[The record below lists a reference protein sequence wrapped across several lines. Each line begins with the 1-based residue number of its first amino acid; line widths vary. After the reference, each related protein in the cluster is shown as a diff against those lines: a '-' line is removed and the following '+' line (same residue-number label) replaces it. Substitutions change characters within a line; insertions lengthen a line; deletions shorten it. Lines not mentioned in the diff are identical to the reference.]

1 MKPSLELVLR
11 YKDVQDREKLKLRA
25 RGMILATCPD
35 CKGTGK
41 VPKKLPL
48 LANPKAPLTRAD
60 KLGLET
66 CPRCK
71 GSGWLGVG

>member
-1 MKPSLELVLR
+1 MMEAGSRKA
-11 YKDVQDREKLKLRA
+11 RA
-25 RGMILATCPD
+25 KGMILATCPD

-41 VPKKLPL
+41 IHKKLPF

-66 CPRCK
+66 CPRCR
-71 GSGWLGVG
+71 GSGWVGVG

>member
-1 MKPSLELVLR
+1 METR
-11 YKDVQDREKLKLRA
+11 RDRHRA
-25 RGMILATCPD
+25 HAKGMILATCPD
-35 CKGTGK
+35 CKGTGT

-71 GSGWLGVG
+71 AGLVWGRF

>member
-1 MKPSLELVLR
+1 METR
-11 YKDVQDREKLKLRA
+11 RERHRA
-25 RGMILATCPD
+25 HAKGMILAICPD

-60 KLGLET
+60 RLGLET

-71 GSGWLGVG
+71 GSGRLGVG

>member
-1 MKPSLELVLR
+1 MMEAGGKMR
-11 YKDVQDREKLKLRA
+11 RARA

-41 VPKKLPL
+41 VPKKLSF

-60 KLGLET
+60 KLGMED
-66 CPRCK
+66 CPRCC
-71 GSGWLGVG
+71 GSGWVGVG

>member
-1 MKPSLELVLR
+1 MMEAGRKR
-11 YKDVQDREKLKLRA
+11 RRARA

-60 KLGLET
+60 KLGLEI

-71 GSGWLGVG
+71 GSGRVGVG